1 MRISDWSSDVC
12 SSDLFAHSIGVSIT
26 AGTASLVVMNFA
38 GEVVARR
45 KAHPR
50 TMGVENVAEWIEG
63 AMRGDLG
70 EDVRRGGFVGLGI
83 SIAGSF
89 IDARS
94 FNTPSSLEEWAG
106 IDVENILRTRLA

>member
-1 MRISDWSSDVC
+1 
-12 SSDLFAHSIGVSIT
+12 
-26 AGTASLVVMNFA
+26 MNFA

-63 AMRGDLG
+63 EMRGDLG

-94 FNTPSSLEEWAG
+94 FNTPSYLEAWAG
-106 IDVENILRTRLA
+106 IDVRSEERRVGKECVSTCGSRGSPSH